1 MIPSFSHRPLLRV
14 VKLLYVTI
22 FFPSEAT
29 VVYIIDWPLL
39 QAGALRRV
47 EMTQQSPMGTI
58 IVSSIPS
65 LSHTAVDADGTAH
78 RNSTPSS
85 FSFLFFFFLIIT
97 TRAFPLLTFS
107 PSFWYEVCTTF
118 VGILSFFG
126 TGVGSSSSSPSG
138 GCAGRFTNLPYYV
151 ICFQLVVVPPDSL
164 DAISPTILVT
174 FTAYIQYCWLLVFFL
189 KHLHCVDF
197 QQVLAFCG
205 EVTEPHI

>member
-22 FFPSEAT
+22 FPPVRLLLFILLIGPFFRLERWGGLKWHNSLPWVLPLCPVFP
-29 VVYIIDWPLL
+29 VCLIPPLML
-39 QAGALRRV
+39 MVLPIETPLR
-47 EMTQQSPMGTI
+47 
-58 IVSSIPS
+58 
-65 LSHTAVDADGTAH
+65 
-78 RNSTPSS
+78 
-85 FSFLFFFFLIIT
+85 
-97 TRAFPLLTFS
+97 TRSAF
-107 PSFWYEVCTTF
+107 
-118 VGILSFFG
+118 
-126 TGVGSSSSSPSG
+126 SSSSSLSSQRGPFLCWLSHPVSGMKFVLLLLEFFHSLEPEWVHQALLLVG